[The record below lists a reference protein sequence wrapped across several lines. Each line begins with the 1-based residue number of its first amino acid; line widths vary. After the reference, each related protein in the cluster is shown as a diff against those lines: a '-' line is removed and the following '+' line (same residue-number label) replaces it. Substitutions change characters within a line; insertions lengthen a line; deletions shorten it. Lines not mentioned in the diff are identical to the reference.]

1 MFATAHVV
9 MIPCIWYPSI
19 SHLITAPGTPGANQP
34 YHFAE
39 NLELPEAE
47 MFLCNCFATSE
58 RLASAA
64 VRGFVCELRG
74 RHYLVGGSA
83 VRLASGRPLPPLSKI
98 LASHSLSHA
107 PDGEFFR
114 DY

>member
-47 MFLCNCFATSE
+47 MFLGNCFATSE
-58 RLASAA
+58 RVASAA
-64 VRGFVCELRG
+64 FRVLVGELRG
-74 RHYLVGGSA
+74 RHYCFVGSSVLFGSA
-83 VRLASGRPLPPLSKI
+83 RPLLLLFKI
-98 LASHSLSHA
+98 FAS
-107 PDGEFFR
+107 P
-114 DY
+114 